1 MDFFVAAISGEP
13 TNAVAVIPIKASNSL
28 VKRMLSGSGAAGAI
42 DTVGVGVAVGVVGVG
57 VAVGVVEACAPVGDA
72 GVGVGV
78 TAAGGSGGVFS
89 SLS

>member
-13 TNAVAVIPIKASNSL
+13 TNAVAVIPSKASNSL
-28 VKRMLSGSGAAGAI
+28 LKLMLSGSGAAGAI
-42 DTVGVGVAVGVVGVG
+42 DTVGVGVAVG
-57 VAVGVVEACAPVGDA
+57 AVETCPAVDDA

-78 TAAGGSGGVFS
+78 AAGVFS